1 MTALARLVL
10 DVGRRPRCGKSHSAD
25 YSTVDRF
32 DVQSQDE
39 GAVFGGRVCLCVSR
53 GGGLRGL
60 EIWACEDVDR
70 VQGLPVYKEIVLY
83 VTMYS

>member
-1 MTALARLVL
+1 M
-10 DVGRRPRCGKSHSAD
+10 
-25 YSTVDRF
+25 
-32 DVQSQDE
+32 QSQDE